1 MQRIVEAHGS
11 ASTFQLDIL
20 CVRRTAVRLNKN
32 GGVIELTR
40 RNHNLVIPTEEGS
53 PQEARQRLT
62 AFLCGASCGDSSFL
76 GMTNC
81 TKLDYKNKFMNKNIL
96 QKTTIILALLLLAA
110 CATKSKNARIVEDF
124 NKDWNFKI
132 GDYPTAI
139 QSDFNASDWRALQL
153 PHDWS
158 IEGAFDKDSKTKQAQ
173 GFLPAGMGWYRKTF
187 TIPQD
192 WENKTVSVEFDGVF
206 KNSEVFINGHSLGI
220 RPNGYISFSY
230 ELSKYLKFGEQNII
244 AVKVDNSAQPN
255 SRWYTGSGI
264 YRNVRLV
271 ASDKLHVAEWG
282 TFVTTPEISKEKA
295 SVHLEVEVN
304 NASETEK
311 EFRMVSSIL
320 NENNVEVAK
329 AESTEKISPNAT
341 LKKAQNFTLKNPI
354 LWDTENPYL
363 YKIVTKIYEKST
375 LVDSYETPLGVRYFN
390 FDAEKGFS
398 LNGKPMKILG
408 VCLHHDNGAL
418 GAVENIHAVRRK
430 LTLLKEMGTNAIRM
444 SHNPHS
450 LEMMQLCDEMGFIV
464 QDEAFDVWKKK
475 KVTNDYHKD
484 WDAWHKKD
492 LEDFIK
498 RDRNH
503 PSVMMWSIGNEIRE
517 QFDSTGIAIT
527 RELAQ
532 IVKSLDTTRPVT
544 SALTENVIEKN
555 FIYQSGALDLLGFN
569 YKHEDYKDFPT
580 RFKGQK
586 IIASESVSALETR
599 GHYDFPA
606 DGVKA
611 WPTKHG
617 AAFDGNAD
625 WTVSAFDQ
633 VKSYWGA
640 THEENWKTIKKQDF
654 MAGTFIWTG
663 FDYIGE
669 PDPYPYPARSSY
681 FGIVDLAGL
690 PKDVYYMYQSEWTTK
705 PVLHIFPHWNWKE
718 GQEVDVWAYYNNADE
733 VELFLNGKSLGK
745 KAKQNDDLHVSWRV
759 KFEPGTLKA
768 ISRKDGKV
776 VLEKEIHTA
785 GEASKIDLKADKSTL
800 KNDTYDLV
808 YVTVSIVD
816 KDGNLLPN
824 ANDLINFE
832 VTGGGKL
839 VGVDNGYQANLD
851 SFKANSCKLFNGK
864 CIAIIQSNGKKENIQ
879 LKATTGN
886 GIPVV
891 TLDVKVN

>member
-1 MQRIVEAHGS
+1 MIKH
-11 ASTFQLDIL
+11 
-20 CVRRTAVRLNKN
+20 
-32 GGVIELTR
+32 
-40 RNHNLVIPTEEGS
+40 
-53 PQEARQRLT
+53 
-62 AFLCGASCGDSSFL
+62 
-76 GMTNC
+76 
-81 TKLDYKNKFMNKNIL
+81 KNIL
-96 QKTTIILALLLLAA
+96 QNTIIALALLLSITCFSQA
-110 CATKSKNARIVEDF
+110 KKARIVEDF
-124 NKDWNFKI
+124 NKNWNFKL
-132 GDYPTAI
+132 GDYPLAP
-139 QSDFNASDWRALQL
+139 QKDFDAADWKNLQL

-158 IEGAFDKDSKTKQAQ
+158 IEGDFNKESKTKQTQ
-173 GFLPAGMGWYRKTF
+173 GFLPAGKGWYRKTF
-187 TIPQD
+187 TVPASFKS
-192 WENKTVSVEFDGVF
+192 KTIWVEFDGVF

-230 ELSKYLKFGEQNII
+230 DLSQYLNYGQENII
-244 AVKVDNSAQPN
+244 AVKVDNDAQPN

-271 ASDKLHVAEWG
+271 IVEKLHVDEWG
-282 TFVTTPEISKEKA
+282 TFVTTPEILKEKA
-295 SVHLEVEVN
+295 SVHLEVKVR
-304 NASETEK
+304 NASENEK
-311 EFRMVSSIL
+311 EFKMVSSIFDK
-320 NENNVEVAK
+320 NNKEVVK
-329 AESTEKISPNAT
+329 AESIEKISANSSST
-341 LKKAQNFTLKNPI
+341 TIQNFILKNPK
-354 LWDTENPYL
+354 LWSTENPYL
-363 YKIVTKIYEKST
+363 YKIVTKIYEKET
-375 LVDSYETPLGVRYFN
+375 LVDNYETPLGVRFFN

-398 LNGKPMKILG
+398 LNGKTMKILG

-418 GAVENIHAVRRK
+418 GAVENIHAVKRK
-430 LTLLKEMGTNAIRM
+430 LVLMKEMGVNAIRM

-527 RELAQ
+527 RELAK
-532 IVKSLDTTRPVT
+532 IVKSLDITRPVT

-599 GHYDFPA
+599 GHYDFPS
-606 DGVKA
+606 DGIKA
-611 WPTKHG
+611 WPPKHN
-617 AAFDGNAD
+617 APFDGNAD
-625 WTVSAFDQ
+625 WTVSAFDN

-681 FGIVDLAGL
+681 FGIVDLAGF

-705 PVLHIFPHWNWKE
+705 PVLHIFPHWNWKT

-745 KAKQNDDLHVSWRV
+745 KAKQNDDLHISWRV

-768 ISRKDGKV
+768 ISRRDGKV

-785 GEASKIDLKADKSTL
+785 GEAFKIDLKADKKEI

-808 YVTVSIVD
+808 YVTVSITD
-816 KDGNLLPN
+816 KDGNVLPN

-832 VTGGGKL
+832 VSGGGKL

-864 CIAIIQSNGKKENIQ
+864 CIAIIQSNGKSETIKI
-879 LKATTGN
+879 KASASSL
-886 GIPVV
+886 PVS
-891 TLDVKVN
+891 TIEVKVD

>member
-1 MQRIVEAHGS
+1 M
-11 ASTFQLDIL
+11 IL
-20 CVRRTAVRLNKN
+20 KKT
-32 GGVIELTR
+32 VIAYL
-40 RNHNLVIPTEEGS
+40 
-53 PQEARQRLT
+53 
-62 AFLCGASCGDSSFL
+62 
-76 GMTNC
+76 
-81 TKLDYKNKFMNKNIL
+81 IL
-96 QKTTIILALLLLAA
+96 SVTIAA
-110 CATKSKNARIVEDF
+110 AQGKKARIVQDF

-139 QSDFNASDWRALQL
+139 QSDFNAADWRMLQI

-158 IEGAFDKDSKTKQAQ
+158 IEGAFDKNSKTKQAQ
-173 GFLPAGMGWYRKTF
+173 GFLPGGKGWYRKTF
-187 TIPQD
+187 TIPASFKS
-192 WENKTVSVEFDGVF
+192 KTVWLEFDGVF

-230 ELSKYLKFGEQNII
+230 DLSQYLNFGQPNII
-244 AVKVDNSAQPN
+244 AVKVDNDAQPN

-271 ASDKLHVAEWG
+271 IAEKLHVGEWG

-295 SVHLEVEVN
+295 SVHLEVEVKN
-304 NASETEK
+304 DSDREK
-311 EFRMVSSIL
+311 EFIVVSTIFDK
-320 NENNVEVAK
+320 NNDDVAEVQ
-329 AESTEKISPNAT
+329 STGKIAANSSSKKIQDLI
-341 LKKAQNFTLKNPI
+341 LKKPK
-354 LWDTENPYL
+354 LWNTENPYL
-363 YKIVTKIYEKST
+363 YKIITKIYEKGE
-375 LVDSYETPLGVRYFN
+375 LADNYETPLGVRNFN

-418 GAVENIHAVRRK
+418 GAVENIHAVKRK

-492 LEDFIK
+492 LEDFIR

-544 SALTENVIEKN
+544 SALTENIIEKN

-569 YKHEDYKDFPT
+569 YKHEDYKDFPE

-586 IIASESVSALETR
+586 ILASESVSALETR
-599 GHYDFPA
+599 GHYDFP
-606 DGVKA
+606 DGIKA
-611 WPTKHG
+611 WPAKHG
-617 AAFDGNAD
+617 APFDGNAD
-625 WTVSAFDQ
+625 WTVSAYDQ

-669 PDPYPYPARSSY
+669 PDPYPFPARSSY
-681 FGIVDLAGL
+681 FGIIDLAGL

-705 PVLHIFPHWNWKE
+705 SVLHIFPHWNWTA

-745 KAKQNDDLHVSWRV
+745 KSKQNDDLHISWHV

-785 GEASKIDLKADKSTL
+785 GAAFKIDLKADKSTL
-800 KNDTYDLV
+800 KNDSYDLV
-808 YVTVSIVD
+808 YVTVSLAD

-832 VTGGGKL
+832 VAGGGKL

-851 SFKANSCKLFNGK
+851 SFKASSCKLFNGK
-864 CIAIIQSNGKKENIQ
+864 CIAIIQSNGKKENIKF
-879 LKATTGN
+879 KATTGN
-886 GIPVV
+886 GIPDAV
-891 TLDVKVN
+891 LELKVD

>member
-1 MQRIVEAHGS
+1 MIKH
-11 ASTFQLDIL
+11 
-20 CVRRTAVRLNKN
+20 
-32 GGVIELTR
+32 
-40 RNHNLVIPTEEGS
+40 
-53 PQEARQRLT
+53 
-62 AFLCGASCGDSSFL
+62 
-76 GMTNC
+76 
-81 TKLDYKNKFMNKNIL
+81 KNIL
-96 QKTTIILALLLLAA
+96 QKTIIAIILLFSIIGFSQG
-110 CATKSKNARIVEDF
+110 KQARIIEDF
-124 NKDWNFKI
+124 NKNWNFKI

-139 QSDFNASDWRALQL
+139 QSYFNASDWRTLQL

-158 IEGAFDKDSKTKQAQ
+158 IEGTFDKDSKTKQAQ
-173 GFLPAGMGWYRKTF
+173 GFLPAGKGWYRKVF
-187 TIPQD
+187 TVPKD
-192 WENKTVSVEFDGVF
+192 WKNKTVSIEFDGVF

-230 ELSKYLKFGEQNII
+230 ELSQYLKFGNQENII
-244 AVKVDNSAQPN
+244 AVKVDNDAQPN

-271 ASDKLHVAEWG
+271 ASNKLHVAKWG
-282 TFVTTPEISKEKA
+282 TYVTTPDAAATNSKIHLEITIDNDNDVSKEFK
-295 SVHLEVEVN
+295 L
-304 NASETEK
+304 
-311 EFRMVSSIL
+311 VSSIL
-320 NENNVEVAK
+320 NAANVEVGSFT
-329 AESTEKISPNAT
+329 STEKISGKTSGKKIQNLT
-341 LKKAQNFTLKNPI
+341 LNRPE
-354 LWDTENPYL
+354 LWSPENPYL
-363 YKIVTKIYEKST
+363 YKIVTKIYDKSK
-375 LVDSYETPLGVRYFN
+375 LADNYETPLGVRYFN

-398 LNGKPMKILG
+398 LNGKPTKIVG

-418 GAVENIHAVRRK
+418 GAVENIHAVKRK
-430 LTLLKEMGTNAIRM
+430 LVLLKEMGVNAIRM

-484 WDAWHKKD
+484 WDAWHKQD

-503 PSVMMWSIGNEIRE
+503 PSVIMWSIGNEIRE
-517 QFDSTGIAIT
+517 QFDSTGTSIT
-527 RELAQ
+527 KELAQ

-544 SALTENVIEKN
+544 SALTENIPEKN

-599 GHYDFPA
+599 GHYDFPN
-606 DGVKA
+606 GIKA

-617 AAFDGNAD
+617 APFDGNAD
-625 WTVSAFDQ
+625 WTVSAYDQ

-681 FGIVDLAGL
+681 FGIIDLAGF
-690 PKDVYYMYQSEWTTK
+690 PKDVYYMYQSEWSTK
-705 PVLHIFPHWNWKE
+705 PVLHIFPHWNWAKD
-718 GQEVDVWAYYNNADE
+718 QEVDVWAYYNNADE

-745 KAKQNDDLHVSWRV
+745 KSKQNDDLHISWRV
-759 KFEPGTLKA
+759 KFEPGTIKA

-776 VLEKEIHTA
+776 VLEAAIHTA
-785 GEASKIDLKADKSTL
+785 GEASKIDLKADKTTI

-808 YVTVSIVD
+808 YVAVSLVD
-816 KDGNLLPN
+816 KEGNLLPN

-832 VTGGGKL
+832 VSGGGKL

-879 LKATTGN
+879 LKASTGN
-886 GIPVV
+886 GIPISS
-891 TLDVKVN
+891 LEIKVE

>member
-1 MQRIVEAHGS
+1 MIKH
-11 ASTFQLDIL
+11 
-20 CVRRTAVRLNKN
+20 
-32 GGVIELTR
+32 
-40 RNHNLVIPTEEGS
+40 
-53 PQEARQRLT
+53 
-62 AFLCGASCGDSSFL
+62 
-76 GMTNC
+76 
-81 TKLDYKNKFMNKNIL
+81 KNIL
-96 QKTTIILALLLLAA
+96 QNTVIALAILLTTT
-110 CATKSKNARIVEDF
+110 CFSQGKKARIIEDF
-124 NKDWNFKI
+124 NKNWNFKL

-139 QSDFNASDWRALQL
+139 QSNFNTADWRMLQL

-173 GFLPAGMGWYRKTF
+173 GFLPAGIGWYRKTF
-187 TIPQD
+187 MVPASFKSKTI
-192 WENKTVSVEFDGVF
+192 SIEFDGVF

-230 ELSKYLKFGEQNII
+230 DLSPFLNFGQQNVI
-244 AVKVDNSAQPN
+244 AVKVDNDAQPN

-271 ASDKLHVAEWG
+271 IAEKLHVDEWG

-295 SVHLEVEVN
+295 SVHLEVKIKN
-304 NASETEK
+304 DSEYEK
-311 EFRMVSSIL
+311 EFRLVSVIL
-320 NENNVEVAK
+320 DKKNDEVVK
-329 AESTEKISPNAT
+329 AESVEKIAANSSST
-341 LKKAQNFTLKNPI
+341 TIQNFTLKKPV

-363 YKIVTKIYEKST
+363 YKIVTKIYEKET
-375 LVDSYETPLGVRYFN
+375 LVDNYETPLGVRF
-390 FDAEKGFS
+390 FDFDSEKGFS
-398 LNGKPMKILG
+398 LNGKPKKILG

-418 GAVENIHAVRRK
+418 GAVENIHAVKRK
-430 LTLLKEMGTNAIRM
+430 LVLMKEMGVNAIRM

-464 QDEAFDVWKKK
+464 QNEAFDVWKKK
-475 KVTNDYHKD
+475 KVTHDYHKD

-527 RELAQ
+527 KELTK
-532 IVKSLDTTRPVT
+532 IVKSLDITRPVT
-544 SALTENVIEKN
+544 SALTENIIEKN

-606 DGVKA
+606 DGIKA
-611 WPTKHG
+611 WPPKHG
-617 AAFDGNAD
+617 APFDGNAD
-625 WTVSAFDQ
+625 WTVTAFDQ
-633 VKSYWGA
+633 VKSYWGT

-681 FGIVDLAGL
+681 FGIVDLAGF

-705 PVLHIFPHWNWKE
+705 PVLHIFPHWNWKA

-745 KAKQNDDLHVSWRV
+745 KSKQNDDLHISWRV

-768 ISRKDGKV
+768 ISRKNGKV

-785 GEASKIDLKADKSTL
+785 GDAAKIDLKADKQVI

-808 YVTVSIVD
+808 YVTVSITD
-816 KDGNLLPN
+816 AAGNILPT
-824 ANDLINFE
+824 ANDVINFE
-832 VTGGGKL
+832 VSGGGKL

-864 CIAIIQSNGKKENIQ
+864 CIAIIQSIGKRENIQ
-879 LKATTGN
+879 LKASMGN
-886 GIPVV
+886 GIPVSV
-891 TLDVKVN
+891 LDIKVN

>member
-1 MQRIVEAHGS
+1 
-11 ASTFQLDIL
+11 
-20 CVRRTAVRLNKN
+20 
-32 GGVIELTR
+32 
-40 RNHNLVIPTEEGS
+40 
-53 PQEARQRLT
+53 
-62 AFLCGASCGDSSFL
+62 
-76 GMTNC
+76 
-81 TKLDYKNKFMNKNIL
+81 MNKNIL
-96 QKTTIILALLLLAA
+96 KNTAIALAILLTTTSFAQG
-110 CATKSKNARIVEDF
+110 KKARIIEDF
-124 NKDWNFKI
+124 NKNWNFKL
-132 GDYPTAI
+132 GDYPSAPQKDFSTA
-139 QSDFNASDWRALQL
+139 DWRTLQL

-173 GFLPAGMGWYRKTF
+173 GFLPAGKGWYRKTF
-187 TIPQD
+187 TVPASFKS
-192 WENKTVSVEFDGVF
+192 KTISVEFDGVF

-230 ELSKYLKFGEQNII
+230 DLSAFLNFGQPNII
-244 AVKVDNSAQPN
+244 AVKVDNDAQPN

-271 ASDKLHVAEWG
+271 IAEKLHVAEWG
-282 TFVTTPEISKEKA
+282 TFVTTPEIYKEKA
-295 SVHLEVEVN
+295 LVHLEVEVKN
-304 NASETEK
+304 DSDREK
-311 EFRMVSSIL
+311 EFILVSTIFDK
-320 NENNVEVAK
+320 NNDDVAEVQA
-329 AESTEKISPNAT
+329 TGKIAANSSSKKIQDFT
-341 LKKAQNFTLKNPI
+341 LKKPK

-363 YKIVTKIYEKST
+363 YKIITKIYEKGE
-375 LVDSYETPLGVRYFN
+375 LADNYETPLGVRFFD

-398 LNGKPMKILG
+398 LNGKSTKILG

-418 GAVENIHAVRRK
+418 GAVENIHALKRK
-430 LTLLKEMGTNAIRM
+430 LVLMKEMGVNAIRM

-527 RELAQ
+527 KELAK
-532 IVKSLDTTRPVT
+532 IVKSLDITRPVT

-606 DGVKA
+606 DGIKA
-611 WPTKHG
+611 WPPKHG
-617 AAFDGNAD
+617 APFDGNAD

-681 FGIVDLAGL
+681 FGIVDLAGF

-705 PVLHIFPHWNWKE
+705 PVLHIFPHWNWKP

-745 KAKQNDDLHVSWRV
+745 KSKQNDDLHISWRV
-759 KFEPGTLKA
+759 KFEPGTIKA
-768 ISRKDGKV
+768 ISRKNGKV

-785 GEASKIDLKADKSTL
+785 GDAAKIDLKADKQVI
-800 KNDTYDLV
+800 KNDGYDLV
-808 YVTVSIVD
+808 YITVSITDAV
-816 KDGNLLPN
+816 GNSLLT

-832 VTGGGKL
+832 VTGGAKL

-864 CIAIIQSNGKKENIQ
+864 CIAIIQSIGKRETIKI
-879 LKATTGN
+879 KASTGSLPFST
-886 GIPVV
+886 IE
-891 TLDVKVN
+891 VKVD

>member
-1 MQRIVEAHGS
+1 
-11 ASTFQLDIL
+11 
-20 CVRRTAVRLNKN
+20 
-32 GGVIELTR
+32 
-40 RNHNLVIPTEEGS
+40 
-53 PQEARQRLT
+53 
-62 AFLCGASCGDSSFL
+62 
-76 GMTNC
+76 MT
-81 TKLDYKNKFMNKNIL
+81 LYKNII
-96 QKTTIILALLLLAA
+96 QKLATGIILLLLVA
-110 CATKSKNARIVEDF
+110 CASNSKNARIVEDF
-124 NKDWNFKI
+124 NPNWSFKL
-132 GDYPTAI
+132 GDHPTAI
-139 QSDFNASDWRALQL
+139 ESNFNTADWRNLQL

-173 GFLPAGMGWYRKTF
+173 AFLPAGKGWYRKTF
-187 TIPQD
+187 TVPTD
-192 WENKTVSVEFDGVF
+192 WANKTVSIEFDGVF

-230 ELSKYLKFGEQNII
+230 ELSQYLNFGKENVI
-244 AVKVDNSAQPN
+244 AVKVDNDAQPN

-271 ASDKLHVAEWG
+271 ASEKLQVAKWG
-282 TFVTTPEISKEKA
+282 SYVTTPEVSTEKA
-295 SVHLEVEVN
+295 AVKLEVTIKN
-304 NASETEK
+304 GNAVEK
-311 EFRMVSSIL
+311 EFKLLTSIL
-320 NENNVEVAK
+320 DANDVEVATMY
-329 AESTEKISPNAT
+329 SLEKITDNSEIKITHNLNVNHP
-341 LKKAQNFTLKNPI
+341 K
-354 LWDTENPYL
+354 LWDTENPNL
-363 YKIVTKIYEKST
+363 YKIITTIYENSKA
-375 LVDSYETPLGVRYFN
+375 VDNYETPLGFRFFN

-398 LNGKPMKILG
+398 LNGKPTKILG

-418 GAVENIHAVRRK
+418 GAVENIHAVKRK
-430 LTLLKEMGTNAIRM
+430 LKILKEMGTNAIRM

-464 QDEAFDVWKKK
+464 QDEFTDVWKKK

-484 WDAWHKKD
+484 WDAWHKQD

-503 PSVMMWSIGNEIRE
+503 PSVIMWSIGNEIRE

-569 YKHEDYKDFPT
+569 YKHEDYKDFPV

-586 IIASESVSALETR
+586 ILASESVSALETR

-606 DGVKA
+606 DGIKM
-611 WPTKHG
+611 WPPKHG
-617 AAFDGNAD
+617 APFDGNKD
-625 WTVSAFDQ
+625 WTVSAFDN
-633 VKSYWGA
+633 VASYWGT
-640 THEENWKTIKKQDF
+640 THEANWKTIKKQGF

-663 FDYIGE
+663 FDYLGE

-681 FGIVDLAGL
+681 FGIVDLAGF

-705 PVLHIFPHWNWKE
+705 PVLHIFPHWNWQKD
-718 GQEVDVWAYYNNADE
+718 QEVDVWAYYNNADE

-745 KAKQNDDLHVSWRV
+745 KAKQNDDLHIAWKV
-759 KFEPGTLKA
+759 KFEPGTIKA

-785 GEASKIDLKADKSTL
+785 GQASKIDLKADKSTI

-808 YVTVSIVD
+808 YVTVSITD
-816 KDGNLLPN
+816 KNGNLSPN

-839 VGVDNGYQANLD
+839 VGVDNGYQAGLD
-851 SFKANSCKLFNGK
+851 SFKANSCKVYNGK
-864 CIAIIQSNGKKENIQ
+864 CIAIIQSNNQKQNIK
-879 LKATTGN
+879 LTASTGN
-886 GIPVV
+886 GIAAA
-891 TLDVKVN
+891 TIDIKVE

>member
-1 MQRIVEAHGS
+1 M
-11 ASTFQLDIL
+11 IL
-20 CVRRTAVRLNKN
+20 KK
-32 GGVIELTR
+32 I
-40 RNHNLVIPTEEGS
+40 
-53 PQEARQRLT
+53 
-62 AFLCGASCGDSSFL
+62 
-76 GMTNC
+76 
-81 TKLDYKNKFMNKNIL
+81 
-96 QKTTIILALLLLAA
+96 TIALLFSVSVFAQ
-110 CATKSKNARIVEDF
+110 KQARIVEDF
-124 NKDWNFKI
+124 NKNWNFKL
-132 GDYPTAI
+132 GDHPEAI
-139 QSDFNASDWRALQL
+139 NSNFNISDWRALQL

-158 IEGAFDKDSKTKQAQ
+158 IEGAFDKDAKTKQAQ
-173 GFLPAGMGWYRKTF
+173 GFLPAGKGWYRKVF
-187 TIPQD
+187 TVPAN
-192 WENKTVSVEFDGVF
+192 WKNKTVSIEFDGVF
-206 KNSEVFINGHSLGI
+206 KNSEVFINGKSLGI
-220 RPNGYISFSY
+220 RPNGYISFGY
-230 ELSKYLKFGEQNII
+230 DLSPYVNYGQANTI
-244 AVKVDNSAQPN
+244 AVKVDNDAQPN

-271 ASDKLHVAEWG
+271 ATNKIHVAKWG
-282 TFVTTPEISKEKA
+282 TYVTTRIISKEKA
-295 SVHLEVEVN
+295 VVDIDIDVKNDLTKNKLFKLVSTVLDKN
-304 NASETEK
+304 N
-311 EFRMVSSIL
+311 I
-320 NENNVEVAK
+320 EVAK
-329 AESTEKISPNAT
+329 GISDGNIPANSI
-341 LKKAQNFTLKNPI
+341 LQVRQNINMENPI

-363 YKIVTKIYEKST
+363 YKISTKVYDGST
-375 LVDSYETPLGVRYFN
+375 LIDTYETPLGFRFFN
-390 FDAEKGFS
+390 FDSEKGFS
-398 LNGKPMKILG
+398 LNGVPTKIYG

-430 LTLLKEMGTNAIRM
+430 LTLMKEMGANAIRM

-484 WDAWHKKD
+484 WDAWHKQD

-527 RELAQ
+527 RELAK

-544 SALTENVIEKN
+544 SALTENLIEKN

-580 RFKGQK
+580 KFKGQK
-586 IIASESVSALETR
+586 ILASESVSALETR
-599 GHYDFPA
+599 GHYDQSDA
-606 DGVKA
+606 IKA
-611 WPTKHG
+611 WPIKHG
-617 AAFDGNAD
+617 APFDGNAD
-625 WTVSAFDQ
+625 WTVSAYDQ

-640 THEENWKTIKKQDF
+640 THEENWKTIKSQDF

-690 PKDVYYMYQSEWTTK
+690 PKDVYYMYQSEWSKKT
-705 PVLHIFPHWNWKE
+705 VLHILPHWNWIKD
-718 GQEVDVWAYYNNADE
+718 QEINVWAYYNNADE

-745 KAKQNDDLHVSWRV
+745 KSKQSDDLHIEWKV

-768 ISRKDGKV
+768 VSRKAGKV
-776 VLEKEIHTA
+776 VLEKEIKTA
-785 GEASKIDLKADKSTL
+785 GKASKIDLKADKTSI

-808 YVTVSIVD
+808 YVTVSMLD
-816 KDGNLLPN
+816 KDGNLVPN
-824 ANDLINFE
+824 AMDLINFE

-839 VGVDNGYQANLD
+839 VGVDNGYQANLE

-864 CIAIIQSNGKKENIQ
+864 CVVIIQSNGKSENIQ
-879 LKATTGN
+879 LKATASGLQAST
-886 GIPVV
+886 I
-891 TLDVKVN
+891 KVEVN

>member
-1 MQRIVEAHGS
+1 MILKRIVIACLILS
-11 ASTFQLDIL
+11 VTITFAQG
-20 CVRRTAVRLNKN
+20 K
-32 GGVIELTR
+32 
-40 RNHNLVIPTEEGS
+40 
-53 PQEARQRLT
+53 
-62 AFLCGASCGDSSFL
+62 
-76 GMTNC
+76 
-81 TKLDYKNKFMNKNIL
+81 K
-96 QKTTIILALLLLAA
+96 
-110 CATKSKNARIVEDF
+110 ARIIEDF
-124 NKDWNFKI
+124 NKNWNFKL
-132 GDYPTAI
+132 GDHPEAI
-139 QSDFNASDWRALQL
+139 NSNFDAKDWRNLQL

-173 GFLPAGMGWYRKTF
+173 GFLPAGKGWYRKTF
-187 TIPQD
+187 TVPASFKS
-192 WENKTVSVEFDGVF
+192 KTIWIEFDGVF

-230 ELSKYLKFGEQNII
+230 DLSEFLNFGQPNII
-244 AVKVDNSAQPN
+244 AVKVDNDAQPN

-271 ASDKLHVAEWG
+271 IAEKLHVDEWG

-295 SVHLEVEVN
+295 SVHLEVKIK
-304 NASETEK
+304 NASENQK
-311 EFRMVSSIL
+311 EFKLVSSIFDKK
-320 NENNVEVAK
+320 NDEVAK
-329 AESTEKISPNAT
+329 VESIEKIASNSSLIT
-341 LKKAQNFTLKNPI
+341 IQNFTLKKPI

-363 YKIVTKIYEKST
+363 YKIVTKIYEKET
-375 LVDSYETPLGVRYFN
+375 LVDNYETPLGVRFFD

-398 LNGKPMKILG
+398 LNGKPTKILG

-418 GAVENIHAVRRK
+418 GAIENIHAVKRK
-430 LTLLKEMGTNAIRM
+430 LVLMKEMGVNAIRM

-527 RELAQ
+527 RELTK
-532 IVKSLDTTRPVT
+532 IVKSLDITRPVT

-606 DGVKA
+606 DGIKA
-611 WPTKHG
+611 WPPKHG
-617 AAFDGNAD
+617 APFDGNAD
-625 WTVSAFDQ
+625 WTVTAFDQ
-633 VKSYWGA
+633 VRSYWGT
-640 THEENWKTIKKQDF
+640 THEQNWKTIKKQDF

-705 PVLHIFPHWNWKE
+705 PVLHIFPHWNWKA

-745 KAKQNDDLHVSWRV
+745 KSKQNDDLHISWRV

-768 ISRKDGKV
+768 ISRKNGKV
-776 VLEKEIHTA
+776 VLEKEIRTA
-785 GEASKIDLKADKSTL
+785 GEAFKIDLSADKKAI

-808 YVTVSIVD
+808 YVTVSIID
-816 KDGNLLPN
+816 AAGNLLPT

-832 VTGGGKL
+832 VSGGGKL

-864 CIAIIQSNGKKENIQ
+864 CIAIIQSIGKRETIKI
-879 LKATTGN
+879 KASTGN
-886 GIPVV
+886 GIPDAV
-891 TLDVKVN
+891 LELKVD

>member
-1 MQRIVEAHGS
+1 MIKH
-11 ASTFQLDIL
+11 
-20 CVRRTAVRLNKN
+20 
-32 GGVIELTR
+32 
-40 RNHNLVIPTEEGS
+40 
-53 PQEARQRLT
+53 
-62 AFLCGASCGDSSFL
+62 
-76 GMTNC
+76 
-81 TKLDYKNKFMNKNIL
+81 KNIF
-96 QKTTIILALLLLAA
+96 QKVIIALMFSVSIFAQ
-110 CATKSKNARIVEDF
+110 KQARIVEDF
-124 NKDWNFKI
+124 NKNWNFKL
-132 GDYPTAI
+132 GDYPEAVNT
-139 QSDFNASDWRALQL
+139 NYNVSDWRTLQL

-158 IEGAFDKDSKTKQAQ
+158 IEGTFDKDSKTKQAQ
-173 GFLPAGMGWYRKTF
+173 GFLPAGKGWYRKVF
-187 TIPQD
+187 TIPAS
-192 WENKTVSVEFDGVF
+192 WKSKTISIEFDGVF
-206 KNSEVFINGHSLGI
+206 KNSEVFINGKSLGI

-230 ELSKYLKFGEQNII
+230 DLSPYLNYGQANTI
-244 AVKVDNSAQPN
+244 AVKVDNDAQPN

-271 ASDKLHVAEWG
+271 TSEKLHVGKWG
-282 TFVTTPEISKEKA
+282 TFVTTPEVSTKKSK
-295 SVHLEVEVN
+295 VHLEVTIDN
-304 NASETEK
+304 DNDAAR
-311 EFRMVSSIL
+311 EFTLVTSIL
-320 NENNVEVAK
+320 DAK
-329 AESTEKISPNAT
+329 NKEIANKISIEKI
-341 LKKAQNFTLKNPI
+341 KAKTFETKVHNLDVLEPQ
-354 LWDTENPYL
+354 LWNTENPYL
-363 YKIVTKIYEKST
+363 YKVITKIYEKSV
-375 LVDSYETPLGVRYFN
+375 LVDNYETPLGFRYFN
-390 FDAEKGFS
+390 FDSEKGFS
-398 LNGKPMKILG
+398 LNGVPTKIYG

-418 GAVENIHAVRRK
+418 GSVENIHAVRRK
-430 LTLLKEMGTNAIRM
+430 LALMKEMGANAIRM

-484 WDAWHKKD
+484 WDAWHKQD

-517 QFDSTGIAIT
+517 QFDSTGISIT
-527 RELAQ
+527 RELAK
-532 IVKSLDTTRPVT
+532 IVKSLDISRPVT
-544 SALTENVIEKN
+544 SALTENIIEKN
-555 FIYQSGALDLLGFN
+555 FIYQSGTLDLLGFN
-569 YKHEDYKDFPT
+569 YKHEDYKDFPE

-586 IIASESVSALETR
+586 ILASESVSALETR
-599 GHYDFPA
+599 GHYDFP
-606 DGVKA
+606 DGIKA

-617 AAFDGNAD
+617 APFDGNAD
-625 WTVSAFDQ
+625 WTVSAYDQ

-690 PKDVYYMYQSEWTTK
+690 PKDVYYMYQSEWSKKTM
-705 PVLHIFPHWNWKE
+705 LHIFPHWNWKKD
-718 GQEVDVWAYYNNADE
+718 QEVDVWAYYNNADE
-733 VELFLNGKSLGK
+733 VELFLNGKSLGIK
-745 KAKQNDDLHVSWRV
+745 SKQNDDLHISWKV

-768 ISRKDGKV
+768 ISRKNGKV

-785 GEASKIDLKADKSTL
+785 GEASKIDLNADKTTI

-824 ANDLINFE
+824 AADLINFE

-851 SFKANSCKLFNGK
+851 SFKGNSCKLFNGK

-879 LKATTGN
+879 LKASTAGLQASV
-886 GIPVV
+886 IE
-891 TLDVKVN
+891 VKVK